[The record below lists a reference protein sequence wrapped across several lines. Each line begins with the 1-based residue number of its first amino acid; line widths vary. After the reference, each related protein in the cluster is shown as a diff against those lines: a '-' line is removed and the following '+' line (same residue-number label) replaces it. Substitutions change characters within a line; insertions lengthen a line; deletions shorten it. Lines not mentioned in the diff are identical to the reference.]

1 MFVIVHLFP
10 PNYCGFSMFPTKCLE
25 EDLPA
30 ASWGF
35 AVFSDW
41 AGHNSHNVLVASHC
55 ISLHLIAGQSL
66 VCLLCF
72 RQEMQRGSDWLLIF
86 WRRLVPFEEN
96 WPMTVEQSC
105 AVFPHIASPMMRCCQ
120 RNLAGC
126 ISCISCISEEADAQV
141 TGRIVPRIQHESAAS
156 SWIFL
161 DLCALRTSCSNFLNV
176 QGGRVEKCQQ
186 VFQSCCSLKIQ
197 ATKEISEPSA
207 AGWSRRCAYTL
218 GRIPRRSIAI
228 TLQISK
234 SSSMLLLVSGAL
246 IVMKRLVKHKA
257 LLSQAGF
264 VKVIWFSEE
273 FRFVGGTG
281 RTLVPD

>member
-1 MFVIVHLFP
+1 MVSQCFP
-10 PNYCGFSMFPTKCLE
+10 PSAWRKTYLQRA
-25 EDLPA
+25 EDLPY
-30 ASWGF
+30 SQIEQ
-35 AVFSDW
+35 VTIPTMYLL
-41 AGHNSHNVLVASHC
+41 HLIASHC
-55 ISLHLIAGQSL
+55 ILLLVNHLFACFAL
-66 VCLLCF
+66 VKKCNEAPIDYSF
-72 RQEMQRGSDWLLIF
+72 SEGDWM
-86 WRRLVPFEEN
+86 RLVPFEEN
-96 WPMTVEQSC
+96 WPMTVEQIC

-126 ISCISCISEEADAQV
+126 ISCISEEADAQV
-141 TGRIVPRIQHESAAS
+141 TGRIVPRIQRIQHESAAS

-228 TLQISK
+228 TLQT
-234 SSSMLLLVSGAL
+234 V
-246 IVMKRLVKHKA
+246 KA
-257 LLSQAGF
+257 LHGCC
-264 VKVIWFSEE
+264 
-273 FRFVGGTG
+273 
-281 RTLVPD
+281 